1 MMGFC
6 GQAADTTWT
15 KLQIR
20 GIFLHMPAGGI
31 HIDHATFGRSER
43 RIGFSTG
50 WRILPWILVQAIE
63 SGRYR
68 IDHARGSESL
78 PAGSVWFVPAGCRHR
93 QAVEG
98 PRPVMSHH
106 VHLIIRRHGA
116 LDVCA
121 GLGTP
126 RIFPDAL
133 ASPLGLA
140 LRAAATAPS
149 GDGLA
154 EAMQRHALMSC
165 LASALIHALGPACV
179 PDTMDG
185 IAPALAFIDA
195 NLHLPISRAELAART
210 GCRLSR

>member
-1 MMGFC
+1 
-6 GQAADTTWT
+6 
-15 KLQIR
+15 
-20 GIFLHMPAGGI
+20 
-31 HIDHATFGRSER
+31 
-43 RIGFSTG
+43 
-50 WRILPWILVQAIE
+50 
-63 SGRYR
+63 
-68 IDHARGSESL
+68 
-78 PAGSVWFVPAGCRHR
+78 
-93 QAVEG
+93 
-98 PRPVMSHH
+98 MSHH

-140 LRAAATAPS
+140 LRAAATAPN

-154 EAMQRHALMSC
+154 EAMRRHALMSC

-179 PDTMDG
+179 TDTMDG

-210 GCRLSR
+210 GCQLSRLHQLFLAATGKTPMGWIRHRRLTLAAEMLAGTDLGMAAIAERCGFYDSFHLNKRFRAAYELPPTTWRRQFRSGTGR